1 MRPPLHLSLPVA
13 LVSGLLLSLAFPPAG
28 WWPLAF
34 VAVAP
39 LLWLLASAGPR
50 RGVLLGLAFGLG
62 FYGATLYWI
71 LRFGKLAWVALVLL
85 CMLSTALFGLLAPAI
100 CRRGRPMLQALGL
113 AGLWTVV
120 DWIRGSWPLGGFT
133 WGSLGVSQVDNRL
146 TVRLATVAGV
156 WGVTFVVVLVNALVL
171 QAVAGDGGGVRR
183 LARVGV
189 TLLLIAAPVAIPF
202 SVPDGPELDVATLQV
217 DVRLAAER
225 SSTDEDLGVARLH
238 MALHATLA
246 DDPPDLAVWGEGALD
261 PGAANDPATIDA
273 VRHAIAEVGSPTIV
287 GSVLDDADGS
297 QHTSVLLFDGSG
309 TPLDRYDKVHLVPFG
324 EYVPWRRHLDW
335 ISALEQIPVDRTP
348 GESVHTVSAE
358 RLPAIGTPIC
368 FENSFP
374 SLTRAFVRAG
384 ASFLVVP
391 VNNASYGTSAASAQ
405 HLQMSRMRAVEN
417 GRWVID
423 AAVSGITAFVD
434 PTGRV
439 VAEAGLFQT
448 AIVRHTIRTS
458 QSTTPYVDLGDWFPW
473 FCLAFVVGAML
484 VPRERTLIRGA
495 PEPLSPDR
503 RRTLVILPTYDER
516 DTIEWVTARLLALPE
531 RVDILVVDDSSP
543 DGTGD
548 LVRAAG
554 ASGPRLRLLS
564 RPTKSGLGSAY
575 LDGFRVALD
584 GGYDLIVEMDSDLSH
599 QPEELPALLEAT
611 AASHDLTIGSRYV
624 PGGSVTDW
632 SPARVALS
640 RAGNRYARDMLALP
654 VHDATSGFRVYRRA
668 LLEELVTTPFH
679 SDGYGFQIELAMRAW
694 RGGWDLGEVPIT
706 FREREHGRS
715 KISRRI
721 VVEAL
726 WLVTVW
732 GLKARFSGPPRARE
746 DERP

>member
-1 MRPPLHLSLPVA
+1 MLSA
-13 LVSGLLLSLAFPPAG
+13 AFPPMG

-50 RGVLLGLAFGLG
+50 RGALLGLAFGLG
-62 FYGATLYWI
+62 FYGATIYWI
-71 LRFGKLAWVALVLL
+71 LLFGELAWVALTLL
-85 CMLSTALFGLLAPAI
+85 CMASTALFGLVAPAL
-100 CRRGRPMLQALGL
+100 CRRGRPVLQAVGL
-113 AGLWTVV
+113 AALWTVV
-120 DWIRGSWPLGGFT
+120 DWIRTSWPLGGFS

-146 TVRLATVAGV
+146 TVRLATVTGV

-171 QAVAGDGGGVRR
+171 QAIVGGGGGVRR

-189 TLLLIAAPVAIPF
+189 AFILIAAPVVIPF
-202 SVPDGPELDVATLQV
+202 SVPDGRALDVATLQV
-217 DVRLAAER
+217 DVRRAAEG
-225 SSTDEDLGVARLH
+225 SLTDEDLGVARLN
-238 MALHATLA
+238 MTLHAELA

-261 PGAANDPATIDA
+261 PGATNDPATVDA
-273 VRHAIAEVGSPTIV
+273 VRRAIAEVGSPTLV
-287 GSVLDDADGS
+287 GSVLDDPDGT

-309 TPLDRYDKVHLVPFG
+309 APADRYDKVHLVPFG
-324 EYVPWRRHLDW
+324 EYVPWRRSLDW

-348 GESVHTVSAE
+348 GESVHTVSTGG
-358 RLPAIGTPIC
+358 LPPIGTPIC

-384 ASFLVVP
+384 AGFLVVP

-434 PTGRV
+434 PSGKV
-439 VAEAGLFQT
+439 VAEAGLFRP
-448 AIVRHTIRTS
+448 AIVRHTIRIAHN
-458 QSTTPYVDLGDWFPW
+458 TTPYVDLGDWFPW
-473 FCLAFVVGAML
+473 LCLAFVVGSIL
-484 VPRERTLIRGA
+484 VPRGRTSARGA
-495 PEPLSPDR
+495 PGPLSPDR

-516 DTIEWVTARLLALPE
+516 DTIEWVLARLLALPE
-531 RVDILVVDDSSP
+531 HVDILVVDDSSP

-548 LVRAAG
+548 LVRAA
-554 ASGPRLRLLS
+554 AATEPRVRLLS

-599 QPEELPALLEAT
+599 QPEELPALLRA
-611 AASHDLTIGSRYV
+611 AGASHDLTIGSRYV

-632 SPARVALS
+632 STARVALS
-640 RAGNRYARDMLALP
+640 RGGNRYARFMLALP
-654 VHDATSGFRVYRRA
+654 VHDATSGFRVYRRG
-668 LLEELVTTPFH
+668 LLEELVATPFH
-679 SDGYGFQIELAMRAW
+679 SDGYGFQIELVMRAW
-694 RGGWDLGEVPIT
+694 HGGSHIGEVPIT

-726 WLVTVW
+726 WLVAAW
-732 GLKARFSGPPRARE
+732 GFKARFAGPPRVRE